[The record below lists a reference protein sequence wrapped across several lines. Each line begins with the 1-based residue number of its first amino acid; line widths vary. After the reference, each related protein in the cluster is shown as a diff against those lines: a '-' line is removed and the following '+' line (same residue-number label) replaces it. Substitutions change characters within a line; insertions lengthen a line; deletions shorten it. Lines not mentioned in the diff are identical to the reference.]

1 MENEHLMSKA
11 PNPNTTL
18 SEDKKAGKHADLAF
32 HYWHTINYFIGLIK
46 SSELKAG
53 LILSF
58 YGIILNFIYRNT
70 NTILDQFNNQIPVY
84 LLLGLW
90 LLCTM
95 ISIYY
100 SIRTFIPRIESNY
113 EDNVFFF
120 GDIISKYGDIKAFSK
135 TFYNTSVNKEQRYDQ
150 MGQQIYINA
159 KIAATKFK
167 NVNLSLRFLAIGLIL
182 LLILAISYVIIVV
195 A

>member
-1 MENEHLMSKA
+1 MQEQQ
-11 PNPNTTL
+11 NPNLKPPQGSTSKNDAELT
-18 SEDKKAGKHADLAF
+18 E
-32 HYWHTINYFIGLIK
+32 HYWQTINYFVGLIK

-70 NTILDQFNNQIPVY
+70 NPIIEQFSNQIPIY
-84 LLLGLW
+84 IILGLW

-100 SIRTFIPRIESNY
+100 SIRSFIPRIERKY

-120 GDIISKYGDIKAFSK
+120 GDIISKFGDIKAFSK
-135 TFYNTSVNKEQRYDQ
+135 TFYDTSIDNEQRYDQ

-159 KIAATKFK
+159 KIAAMKFK
-167 NVNLSLRFLAIGLIL
+167 NVNLSLRYLAIGLI
-182 LLILAISYVIIVV
+182 ILFILVISYVSIALV
-195 A
+195 

>member
-1 MENEHLMSKA
+1 MSNSPDHKSHSSNEQPSSK
-11 PNPNTTL
+11 N
-18 SEDKKAGKHADLAF
+18 ADLAF

-58 YGIILNFIYRNT
+58 YGIILNFIYRNA
-70 NTILDQFNNQIPVY
+70 NTILEQFSNQIPIY
-84 LLLGLW
+84 ILLGLW
-90 LLCTM
+90 LFCTM
-95 ISIYY
+95 MSMYY

-113 EDNVFFF
+113 DDNVFFF
-120 GDIISKYGDIKAFSK
+120 GDIISKFGDINSFSK
-135 TFYNTSVNKEQRYDQ
+135 TFYNISINKEKRYDQ

-167 NVNLSLRFLAIGLIL
+167 NVNLSLRYLAVGLIL
-182 LLILAISYVIIVV
+182 LLIIAVSYLIIVV
-195 A
+195 V

>member
-1 MENEHLMSKA
+1 MPEKQNQKTNSQHISASL
-11 PNPNTTL
+11 
-18 SEDKKAGKHADLAF
+18 EDTELTE

-58 YGIILNFIYRNT
+58 YGIILNFIYSSAT
-70 NTILDQFNNQIPVY
+70 PIPEQISHQIPMY
-84 LLLGLW
+84 LFLGLW

-95 ISIYY
+95 MSIYY

-120 GDIISKYGDIKAFSK
+120 GDIISKFGDIDAFSK
-135 TFYNTSVNKEQRYDQ
+135 TFYETSIKKERRYDQ
-150 MGQQIYINA
+150 MGHQIYINA
-159 KIAATKFK
+159 KIAAKKFK
-167 NVNLSLRFLAIGLIL
+167 NVNLSLRYLAIGLIL
-182 LLILAISYVIIVV
+182 LLIIVINYAILIFV
-195 A
+195 

>member
-1 MENEHLMSKA
+1 MSK
-11 PNPNTTL
+11 NSDSSKTTSNT
-18 SEDKKAGKHADLAF
+18 KATGNNTDLAF
-32 HYWHTINYFIGLIK
+32 HYWHTINYFVGLIK

-58 YGIILNFIYRNT
+58 YGIILNFIYRNA
-70 NTILDQFNNQIPVY
+70 NPILEQFSNQIPIY
-84 LLLGLW
+84 ILLGLW

-120 GDIISKYGDIKAFSK
+120 GDIISKYGDIKGFSK
-135 TFYNTSVNKEQRYDQ
+135 TFYNTSIDKEKRYDQ

-167 NVNLSLRFLAIGLIL
+167 NVNFSLRYLAIGLIL
-182 LLILAISYVIIVV
+182 LLIIAISYVTIVV
-195 A
+195 I

>member
-1 MENEHLMSKA
+1 MSQQ
-11 PNPNTTL
+11 PNPNTNSAESKTT
-18 SEDKKAGKHADLAF
+18 HQVTDLAF

-58 YGIILNFIYRNT
+58 YGIILNFIYRNV
-70 NTILDQFNNQIPVY
+70 NTILEQFSNQVPIFI
-84 LLLGLW
+84 LLGLW

-95 ISIYY
+95 TSIYY

-113 EDNVFFF
+113 DDNVFFF
-120 GDIISKYGDIKAFSK
+120 GDIISKFGDINTFSK
-135 TFYNTSVNKEQRYDQ
+135 TFYNTSIDTEQRYDQ

-167 NVNLSLRFLAIGLIL
+167 NVNRSLRYLAAGLIL
-182 LLILAISYVIIVV
+182 LLILAISYIIKVV
-195 A
+195 V